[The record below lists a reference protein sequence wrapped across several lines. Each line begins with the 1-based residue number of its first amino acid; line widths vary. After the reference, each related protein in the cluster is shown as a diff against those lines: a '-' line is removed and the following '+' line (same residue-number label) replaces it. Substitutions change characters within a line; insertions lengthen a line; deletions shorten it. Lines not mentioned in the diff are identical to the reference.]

1 MAPSVGGRTHP
12 CFMLRLM
19 LKELYRFISPKYQ
32 NLFLDY
38 KVAFEP
44 RYGHGKPPHQPL
56 YDLINRH
63 RDNYRNLLSGI
74 LAYQPIFERIQD
86 AKIETDPNQPTWNN
100 TFLPGL
106 DIVGI
111 YGMLAHFRPA
121 QYVEVGS
128 GNSTKVAAKAIREQV
143 LNTRITSIDPYPRTE
158 IDQLAQLIM
167 RQPFEN
173 IDFSFLYALKAN
185 DILFIDNSHRVL
197 PNSDAT
203 VFFLE
208 VLPRLAPGV
217 IVHIHD
223 IYLPYDYPQF
233 MCDRGYSE
241 QYLLA
246 AFILANPDKYETILP
261 NYFISQDPELS
272 SILAP
277 LWQRPALRGV
287 ETHGGSYW
295 LRVN

>member
-1 MAPSVGGRTHP
+1 MIKG
-12 CFMLRLM
+12 
-19 LKELYRFISPKYQ
+19 LYRFISPKYQ

-38 KVAFEP
+38 KVDFQP

-56 YDLINRH
+56 YDIINQNRATY
-63 RDNYRNLLSGI
+63 RDLLHGF
-74 LAYQPIFERIQD
+74 LAHQAQFEQIKD
-86 AKIETDPNQPTWNN
+86 AKVETNPNLPAWNN

-106 DIVGI
+106 DIVAI
-111 YGMLAHFRPA
+111 YGMLARFQPA

-128 GNSTKVAAKAIREQV
+128 GNSTKVAAKAVKDQG
-143 LNTRITSIDPYPRTE
+143 LATKITSIDPYPRAE
-158 IDQLAQLIM
+158 IDHLAQRVI
-167 RQPFEN
+167 RQPFEQT
-173 IDFSFLYALKAN
+173 DFSFLYHLKAN

-208 VLPRLAPGV
+208 VLPQLAPGV

-246 AFILANPDKYETILP
+246 AFLLANPTKYETIMP
-261 NYFISQDPELS
+261 NYFVSEDPELKN
-272 SILAP
+272 ILAP
-277 LWQRPALRGV
+277 LWQRPALQGV
-287 ETHGGSYW
+287 EQHGGSYW
-295 LRVN
+295 LRIGS

>member
-1 MAPSVGGRTHP
+1 
-12 CFMLRLM
+12 M
-19 LKELYRFISPKYQ
+19 LKELYQFVSPKYQ
-32 NLFLDY
+32 NLFLEY
-38 KVAFEP
+38 KVSFEP

-63 RDNYRNLLSGI
+63 RETYRELLNGI
-74 LAYQPIFERIQD
+74 LTYKPIFEQVKD
-86 AKIETDPNQPTWNN
+86 AKVETDTKQPAWNN

-106 DIVGI
+106 DIVAI

-128 GNSTKVAAKAIREQV
+128 GNSTKVAAKAIRDQS
-143 LNTRITSIDPYPRTE
+143 LPTQITSIDPYPRAE
-158 IDQLAQLIM
+158 IDQLAQHVV
-167 RQPFEN
+167 RKPFEDT
-173 IDFSFLYALKAN
+173 DFSFLYSLKAN

-197 PNSDAT
+197 PNSDSM

-233 MCDRGYSE
+233 MCDRAYSE
-241 QYLLA
+241 QYMLA

-272 SILAP
+272 SILTP
-277 LWQRPALRGV
+277 LWQQPALQGV

>member
-1 MAPSVGGRTHP
+1 
-12 CFMLRLM
+12 M
-19 LKELYRFISPKYQ
+19 LKKLYRFVSPKYQ
-32 NLFLDY
+32 YLFLEY
-38 KVAFEP
+38 KVNFRP

-56 YDLINRH
+56 YALIDQR
-63 RDNYRNLLSGI
+63 RESYKQLLTGL
-74 LAYQPIFERIQD
+74 LAYQPVFESIKD
-86 AKIETDPNQPTWNN
+86 TKVETDANQPAWNN
-100 TFLPGL
+100 AYLPGL

-111 YGMLAHFRPA
+111 YGMVAHFRPA

-128 GNSTKVAAKAIREQV
+128 GNSTKVAAKAIREQRLPTQV
-143 LNTRITSIDPYPRTE
+143 TSIDPHPRAE
-158 IDQLAQLIM
+158 IDQLAHRVV
-167 RQPFEN
+167 RQAFEDM
-173 IDFSFLYALKAN
+173 DFSFLYELQAN

-197 PNSDAT
+197 PNSDSM

-246 AFILANPDKYETILP
+246 AFILANPSKYETLLP
-261 NYFISQDPELS
+261 NYFISQDAELS
-272 SILAP
+272 TILAP
-277 LWQRPALRGV
+277 LWQHPALHGV

>member
-1 MAPSVGGRTHP
+1 
-12 CFMLRLM
+12 M
-19 LKELYRFISPKYQ
+19 LKDLYRFVSPKYQ

-38 KVAFEP
+38 KVSFEP
-44 RYGHGKPPHQPL
+44 RYGHGKPPHSGL
-56 YDLINRH
+56 YEVIDRNRAT
-63 RDNYRNLLSGI
+63 YRGLLQGL
-74 LAYQPIFERIQD
+74 LAYQSIFAQIKD
-86 AKIETDPNQPTWNN
+86 AKVETDPSQPAWNN
-100 TFLPGL
+100 SFLPGL
-106 DIVGI
+106 DIVTI
-111 YGMLAHFRPA
+111 YGMLAHFQPA

-128 GNSTKVAAKAIREQV
+128 GNSTKVAAKAIRDQG
-143 LNTRITSIDPYPRTE
+143 LATRITSIDPYPRAE
-158 IDQLAQLIM
+158 IDQLAQTVV
-167 RQPFEN
+167 RKPFEN
-173 IDFSFLYALKAN
+173 IDFSFLYELKAN

-233 MCDRGYSE
+233 MCDRAYSE
-241 QYLLA
+241 QYMLA
-246 AFILANPDKYETILP
+246 AFILANPEKYETILP
-261 NYFISQDPELS
+261 NYFISQDAELNG
-272 SILAP
+272 ILQP
-277 LWQRPALRGV
+277 LWQQPALQGV

>member
-1 MAPSVGGRTHP
+1 
-12 CFMLRLM
+12 M
-19 LKELYRFISPKYQ
+19 LKELYRFVSPKYQ
-32 NLFLDY
+32 HLFLEY
-38 KVAFEP
+38 KVNLKP
-44 RYGHGKPPHQPL
+44 RYGHGQPPHQPL
-56 YDLINRH
+56 YDLINQR
-63 RDNYRNLLSGI
+63 RESYRELLAGL
-74 LAYQPIFERIQD
+74 LAYRPVFEGIKD
-86 AKIETDPNQPTWNN
+86 AKTETDANQPTWNN
-100 TFLPGL
+100 TYLPGL

-111 YGMLAHFRPA
+111 YGMLARFRPA

-128 GNSTKVAAKAIREQV
+128 GNSTKVAAKAIREQH
-143 LNTRITSIDPYPRTE
+143 LPTRITSIDPYPRAE
-158 IDQLAQLIM
+158 IDRLAHRVV
-167 RQPFEN
+167 RQPFEDT
-173 IDFSFLYALKAN
+173 DFSFLYGLRAN

-197 PNSDAT
+197 PNSDSM

-217 IVHIHD
+217 VVHIHD

-246 AFILANPDKYETILP
+246 AFLLANPGKYETLLP

-272 SILAP
+272 RVLAP
-277 LWQRPALRGV
+277 LWQQPALQGV

>member
-1 MAPSVGGRTHP
+1 
-12 CFMLRLM
+12 M
-19 LKELYRFISPKYQ
+19 LKDLYRFVSPKYQ

-38 KVAFEP
+38 KVSFEP
-44 RYGHGKPPHQPL
+44 RYGHGKPPHPGL
-56 YDLINRH
+56 YEVIDRNRTTYRDLLQG
-63 RDNYRNLLSGI
+63 LLT
-74 LAYQPIFERIQD
+74 YQSIFAQIKD
-86 AKIETDPNQPTWNN
+86 AKAETDPSQPAWNN
-100 TFLPGL
+100 SFLPGL
-106 DIVGI
+106 DIVAI
-111 YGMLAHFRPA
+111 YGMLAHFQPA

-128 GNSTKVAAKAIREQV
+128 GNSTKVAAKAIRDQS
-143 LNTRITSIDPYPRTE
+143 LATRITSIDPYPRAE
-158 IDQLAQLIM
+158 IDQLAQTIV
-167 RQPFEN
+167 RKPFEDT
-173 IDFSFLYALKAN
+173 DFSFIYELKAN

-233 MCDRGYSE
+233 MCDRAYSE
-241 QYLLA
+241 QYMLA
-246 AFILANPDKYETILP
+246 AFILANPGKYETILP
-261 NYFISQDPELS
+261 NYFISQDAELNG
-272 SILAP
+272 ILQP
-277 LWQRPALRGV
+277 LWQQPTLQGV

>member
-1 MAPSVGGRTHP
+1 
-12 CFMLRLM
+12 M
-19 LKELYRFISPKYQ
+19 LKDLYRFVSPKYQ

-38 KVAFEP
+38 KVSFEP
-44 RYGHGKPPHQPL
+44 RYGHGKPPHPGL
-56 YDLINRH
+56 YELIDRK
-63 RDNYRNLLSGI
+63 RDTYRNLLRGL
-74 LAYQPIFERIQD
+74 LAYQPIFAQIKD
-86 AKIETDPNQPTWNN
+86 AKAETDANQPAWNN
-100 TFLPGL
+100 SFLPGL
-106 DIVGI
+106 DIVTI

-128 GNSTKVAAKAIREQV
+128 GNSTKVAAKAIRDQG
-143 LNTRITSIDPYPRTE
+143 LATRITSIDPYPRAE
-158 IDQLAQLIM
+158 IDQLAQTIV
-167 RQPFEN
+167 RKPFEN
-173 IDFSFLYALKAN
+173 TDFSFLYELKAN

-197 PNSDAT
+197 PNSDST

-233 MCDRGYSE
+233 MCDRAYSE
-241 QYLLA
+241 QYMLA
-246 AFILANPDKYETILP
+246 AFILANPEKYETILP
-261 NYFISQDPELS
+261 NYFISQDAELS
-272 SILAP
+272 GILQP
-277 LWQRPALRGV
+277 LWQQPALQGV

>member
-1 MAPSVGGRTHP
+1 
-12 CFMLRLM
+12 M

-32 NLFLDY
+32 SLFLDY
-38 KVAFEP
+38 KVNFAP
-44 RYGHGKPPHQPL
+44 RYGHGKPPHPQL
-56 YDLINRH
+56 YSTIDRG
-63 RDNYRNLLSGI
+63 RATYRELLGSLLAHQSVFAGI
-74 LAYQPIFERIQD
+74 KD
-86 AKIETDPNQPTWNN
+86 AKVGTDPNQPTWNN

-106 DIVGI
+106 DIVAI

-128 GNSTKVAAKAIREQV
+128 GNSTKVAAKAIRDHD
-143 LNTRITSIDPYPRTE
+143 LPTRITSIDPYPRAE
-158 IDQLAQLIM
+158 IDQLAQHVV
-167 RQPFEN
+167 RQPFEDT
-173 IDFSFLYALKAN
+173 DFSFLYELKAN

-233 MCDRGYSE
+233 MCDRAYSE

-246 AFILANPDKYETILP
+246 AFILANPEKYETILP
-261 NYFISQDPELS
+261 NYFISQDAELS

-277 LWQRPALRGV
+277 LWQQPALQGV

-295 LRVN
+295 LRIN

>member
-1 MAPSVGGRTHP
+1 MIKG
-12 CFMLRLM
+12 
-19 LKELYRFISPKYQ
+19 LYRFLSPKYQ

-38 KVAFEP
+38 KVHFQP

-56 YDLINRH
+56 YDLIDRNRATY
-63 RDNYRNLLSGI
+63 RDVLQGFLAFQAEFEQIKNAKDETNPNLP
-74 LAYQPIFERIQD
+74 A
-86 AKIETDPNQPTWNN
+86 WNN

-106 DIVGI
+106 DIVAI
-111 YGMLAHFRPA
+111 YGMLARFRPA

-128 GNSTKVAAKAIREQV
+128 GNSTKVAAKAVKDQG
-143 LNTRITSIDPYPRTE
+143 LATTITSIDPYPRAE
-158 IDQLAQLIM
+158 IDHLAQRVV

-173 IDFSFLYALKAN
+173 TDFSFLYQLKAN

-223 IYLPYDYPQF
+223 IYLPYDYPQV

-246 AFILANPDKYETILP
+246 AFLLANPTKYETILP
-261 NYFISQDPELS
+261 NYFVSEDAELKA
-272 SILAP
+272 ILAP
-277 LWQRPALRGV
+277 LWQRPALQGV
-287 ETHGGSYW
+287 EQHGGSYW
-295 LRVN
+295 LRIGQ